1 MTAFPS
7 RSCWAPH
14 LPHGACGSVFHIGL
28 SQLKAWAVL
37 PSGEDSGGVAPWLHA
52 EGPCETTAASL
63 AAASEHDRVPQAER
77 RVQGP
82 AILASTLSA
91 STPGSLS
98 PGSIWF
104 QPHGLVAVAPQCY
117 AAGTRRLVHLKPPGV
132 GRAAAFVY
140 FGRCFHVWRPATSV
154 PESGSGSLPR
164 ISGVPTPGQR
174 CRPQVARVVDQPPSA
189 SLNAAPCLRECP
201 GFPGWLLRSVFGDP

>member
-1 MTAFPS
+1 MLGTARRPRFRLQLRAFGVEELASPAIRGGQQRSGTPTS
-7 RSCWAPH
+7 R
-14 LPHGACGSVFHIGL
+14 
-28 SQLKAWAVL
+28 
-37 PSGEDSGGVAPWLHA
+37 
-52 EGPCETTAASL
+52 EGPCETTAASRPL
-63 AAASEHDRVPQAER
+63 PEGMIGCPRRNAGFRVRRSLRPRAARP
-77 RVQGP
+77 P
-82 AILASTLSA
+82 
-91 STPGSLS
+91 PGSLS
-98 PGSIWF
+98 PGPIWF

-140 FGRCFHVWRPATSV
+140 FGRCFHAWRANASV

-189 SLNAAPCLRECP
+189 SLNAAPCMRECP